1 MASPAATGT
10 TSMAMPIGVTM
21 RMVMVLM
28 VVVFM
33 VVVFMVIM
41 ARCVT
46 MFVVV

>member
-1 MASPAATGT
+1 
-10 TSMAMPIGVTM
+10 MAMPIGVTM